1 MTMKQCGRMKMSIST
16 NLIPTSIPP
25 RISSGSYQK
34 IPRIIHQ
41 TFKNNTVTDVFY
53 HNARSFIDLNPE
65 YQYEFYDDERVKQF
79 IENFDCTEFAFDR
92 NTLIK
97 AYNDIKPGAG
107 KADIFRYLVIY
118 ELGGVYID
126 IDSRCVKPLSKSI
139 DSDSDI
145 VTCVQGVAYN
155 YDNHKDRW
163 YHLFPQWV
171 LMHSPKSIIMKEI
184 IEVCINAV
192 STRTPV
198 PNSESCKNMLERYT
212 GVCCSNYVYRSIFK
226 FRSVEQEARLT
237 PRKFNI
243 KYKGRQYNISI
254 LPCIPHL
261 FNNSIISKYIGNVG
275 TNKATYTKEE
285 VMIRM
290 NTYQCELIKNDSVH
304 WLNQSVFND

>member
-1 MTMKQCGRMKMSIST
+1 MKMSTST
-16 NLIPTSIPP
+16 NTIPTSIPP
-25 RISSGSYQK
+25 RISNVSYQK

-41 TFKNNTVTDVFY
+41 TFKKNTVTDIFY

-79 IENFDCTEFAFDR
+79 IENFDCTEFTFDR

-126 IDSRCVKPLSKSI
+126 IDSRCVKPLSNSI
-139 DSDSDI
+139 DSDSDV

-155 YDNHKDRW
+155 HNNHKDKW

-171 LMHSPKSIIMKEI
+171 LMYSPKSIIMKDI

-192 STRTPV
+192 STRTPA

-226 FRSVEQEARLT
+226 FRNAEQEARLT

-254 LPCIPHL
+254 LPRLPHL
-261 FNNSIISKYIGNVG
+261 FNDSIINKHIENVSI
-275 TNKATYTKEE
+275 NQ
-285 VMIRM
+285 VI
-290 NTYQCELIKNDSVH
+290 NTYQRELIKNDSVH